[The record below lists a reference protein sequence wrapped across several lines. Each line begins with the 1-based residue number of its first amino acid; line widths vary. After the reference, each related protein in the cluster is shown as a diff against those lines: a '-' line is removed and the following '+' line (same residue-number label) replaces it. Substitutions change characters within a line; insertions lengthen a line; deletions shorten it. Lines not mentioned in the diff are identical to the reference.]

1 MTSRAPCET
10 CDNVLGEFPEDA
22 DWYPHV
28 EALHRE
34 IEELRALVRDCFE
47 SLMCAK
53 DVPTYFK
60 EKGVWMNKLADRAK
74 SALAKPHAGK
84 GP

>member
-1 MTSRAPCET
+1 MTSRAPHYV
-10 CDNVLGEFPEDA
+10 NPEA
-22 DWYPHV
+22 ENFYNAQ
-28 EALHRE
+28 EIIAAQARE

-74 SALAKPHAGK
+74 SALAKPQAGK